1 MQYTVVPL
9 ERRNGLD
16 GFQLKL
22 IALIIMT
29 IDHIYYFGSS
39 LTDMPEIMTLIGR
52 IAAPIFVFFVT
63 EGFAHT
69 HSRGRY
75 LLRLYVCGVL
85 MQFGNLLVN
94 RFFPLSDGAI
104 VINGIFTTM
113 AVIVIYLWWIE
124 NMRKAWREH
133 RRGCAVLYAL
143 AMAAL
148 FLTFLP
154 ISMLAQVS
162 PLATRAAIIF
172 VPSPIF
178 CEGSVLIVLIG
189 IGFYYCRNSKR
200 AIAIFYTVFLCAVLA
215 LQCLFSFDWTV
226 VLSVFFMWLAL
237 PFILLYNGERGRGMK
252 YLFYIYYPA
261 HVYALAVAASLLGR
275 IS

>member
-1 MQYTVVPL
+1 MQYTAVPL

-22 IALIIMT
+22 IALVIMT
-29 IDHIYYFGSS
+29 IDHIYYFGCS

-63 EGFAHT
+63 EGFVHT

-75 LLRLYVCGVL
+75 LLRLYIGGVL
-85 MQFGNLLVN
+85 MQIGNLFVN
-94 RFFPLSDGAI
+94 ICFPMQNGVI
-104 VINGIFTTM
+104 VLNGIFTTM

-148 FLTFLP
+148 LLSIVPVQMLLP
-154 ISMLAQVS
+154 VS
-162 PLATRAAIIF
+162 PLAVQLATIF
-172 VPSPIF
+172 VPSPVW

-200 AIAIFYTVFLCAVLA
+200 AIAIFYTAFLCAVLA
-215 LQCLFSFDWTV
+215 LQCLVAFDWEV
-226 VLSVFFMWLAL
+226 VRSVFFMWLAL
-237 PFILLYNGERGRGMK
+237 PLILSYNGQRGRRMK
-252 YLFYIYYPA
+252 YLFYLYYPA
-261 HVYALAVAASLLGR
+261 HVYILAIAASLLGR
-275 IS
+275 VW

>member
-1 MQYTVVPL
+1 MQYTAVPL

-22 IALIIMT
+22 IALVIMT
-29 IDHIYYFGSS
+29 IDHIYYFGCS

-63 EGFAHT
+63 EGFVHT

-75 LLRLYVCGVL
+75 LLRLYIGGVL
-85 MQFGNLLVN
+85 MQIGNLFVN
-94 RFFPLSDGAI
+94 ICFPMQNGVI
-104 VINGIFTTM
+104 VLNGIFTTM

-124 NMRKAWREH
+124 NMRRAWREH

-148 FLTFLP
+148 LLSIVPVQMLLP
-154 ISMLAQVS
+154 LS
-162 PLATRAAIIF
+162 PLAVQLATIF
-172 VPSPIF
+172 VPSPVW

-200 AIAIFYTVFLCAVLA
+200 AIAIFNTAFLCAVLA
-215 LQCLFSFDWTV
+215 LQCLFSFDWEV
-226 VLSVFFMWLAL
+226 VRSVFFMWLAL
-237 PFILLYNGERGRGMK
+237 PLILSYNGQRGRRMK
-252 YLFYIYYPA
+252 ALFYVYYPA
-261 HVYALAVAASLLGR
+261 HVYILAIAASLLGR
-275 IS
+275 VW

>member
-1 MQYTVVPL
+1 MQYTAVPL

-22 IALIIMT
+22 IALVIMT
-29 IDHIYYFGSS
+29 IDHIYYFGCS

-63 EGFAHT
+63 EGFVHT
-69 HSRGRY
+69 HSRGKY
-75 LLRLYVCGVL
+75 LLRLYIGGVL
-85 MQFGNLLVN
+85 MQIGNLFVN
-94 RFFPLSDGAI
+94 ICFPMQNGVI
-104 VINGIFTTM
+104 VLNGIFTTM

-148 FLTFLP
+148 LLSIVPVQMLLP
-154 ISMLAQVS
+154 LS
-162 PLATRAAIIF
+162 PLAVQLATIF
-172 VPSPIF
+172 VPSPVW

-200 AIAIFYTVFLCAVLA
+200 AIAIFYTAFLCAVLA
-215 LQCLFSFDWTV
+215 LQPVFLRLGGSAFG
-226 VLSVFFMWLAL
+226 VL
-237 PFILLYNGERGRGMK
+237 
-252 YLFYIYYPA
+252 
-261 HVYALAVAASLLGR
+261 HVAGLAVYPVV
-275 IS
+275 

>member
-1 MQYTVVPL
+1 MQYTAVPL

-29 IDHIYYFGSS
+29 IDHIYYFGFS

-52 IAAPIFVFFVT
+52 IAAPVFVFFVT
-63 EGFAHT
+63 EGFVHT
-69 HSRGRY
+69 HSRGKY

>member
-1 MQYTVVPL
+1 MQYTAVPL

-22 IALIIMT
+22 FALVIKT
-29 IDHIYYFGSS
+29 IDHIYYFGCS

-63 EGFAHT
+63 EGFVHT

-75 LLRLYVCGVL
+75 LLRLYIGGVL
-85 MQFGNLLVN
+85 MQIGN
-94 RFFPLSDGAI
+94 RFVNNCYPMQNGVI
-104 VINGIFTTM
+104 VLNGIFTTM

-143 AMAAL
+143 AMAVL
-148 FLTFLP
+148 LLSIVPVQMLLP
-154 ISMLAQVS
+154 VS
-162 PLATRAAIIF
+162 PLAVQLATIF
-172 VPSPIF
+172 VPSPVW

-200 AIAIFYTVFLCAVLA
+200 AIAIFYTAFLCAVLA
-215 LQCLFSFDWTV
+215 LQCLVAFDWEV
-226 VLSVFFMWLAL
+226 VRSVFFMWLAL
-237 PFILLYNGERGRGMK
+237 PLILSYNGQRGRGMK
-252 YLFYIYYPA
+252 YLFYVYYPA
-261 HVYALAVAASLLGR
+261 HVYILAIAASLLGR
-275 IS
+275 VW

>member
-94 RFFPLSDGAI
+94 RFFPLPDGAI

-113 AVIVIYLWWIE
+113 AVIVIYLWWFE

-261 HVYALAVAASLLGR
+261 HVYILAIAASLLGR
-275 IS
+275 VW

>member
-1 MQYTVVPL
+1 MQYTAVPL

-22 IALIIMT
+22 IALVIMT
-29 IDHIYYFGSS
+29 IDHIYYFGCS

-63 EGFAHT
+63 EGFVHT

-75 LLRLYVCGVL
+75 LLRLYIGGVL
-85 MQFGNLLVN
+85 MQIGNLFVN
-94 RFFPLSDGAI
+94 ICFPMQNGVI
-104 VINGIFTTM
+104 VLNGIFTTM

-124 NMRKAWREH
+124 NMRRAWREH

-148 FLTFLP
+148 LLSIVPVQMLLP
-154 ISMLAQVS
+154 VS
-162 PLATRAAIIF
+162 PLAVQLATIF
-172 VPSPIF
+172 VPSPVW

-200 AIAIFYTVFLCAVLA
+200 AIAIFYTAFLCAVLA
-215 LQCLFSFDWTV
+215 LQCLVAFDWEV
-226 VLSVFFMWLAL
+226 VISVFFMWLAL
-237 PFILLYNGERGRGMK
+237 PFILSYNGQRGRGMK
-252 YLFYIYYPA
+252 YLFYVYYPA
-261 HVYALAVAASLLGR
+261 HVYILAIAASLLGR
-275 IS
+275 VW

>member
-1 MQYTVVPL
+1 MQHIAAPL

-22 IALIIMT
+22 LALVIMT

-39 LTDMPEIMTLIGR
+39 LTVMPEILTLIGR

-94 RFFPLSDGAI
+94 LCFRVQNGVI

-133 RRGCAVLYAL
+133 RRGCAVWYAL
-143 AMAAL
+143 AMAGL
-148 FLTFLP
+148 FLSFLP
-154 ISMLAQVS
+154 ISMLMQVS
-162 PLATRAAIIF
+162 PPAARLAIIF
-172 VPSPIF
+172 VPSPIY
-178 CEGSVLIVLIG
+178 CEGSYMIVLVG
-189 IGFYYCRNSKR
+189 IGFFPVPPQQTGAGCFLYPVPRDFSGGLPAGVIGGHR
-200 AIAIFYTVFLCAVLA
+200 AVAVFHVACAAV
-215 LQCLFSFDWTV
+215 
-226 VLSVFFMWLAL
+226 
-237 PFILLYNGERGRGMK
+237 
-252 YLFYIYYPA
+252 YPA
-261 HVYALAVAASLLGR
+261 V
-275 IS
+275 

>member
-154 ISMLAQVS
+154 ISMLAQAS

>member
-1 MQYTVVPL
+1 MQYTAVPL

-22 IALIIMT
+22 FALVIKT
-29 IDHIYYFGSS
+29 IDHIYYFGCS

-63 EGFAHT
+63 EGFVHT

-75 LLRLYVCGVL
+75 LLRLYIGGVL
-85 MQFGNLLVN
+85 MQIGNQFVN
-94 RFFPLSDGAI
+94 NCYPMQNGVI
-104 VINGIFTTM
+104 VLNGIFTTM

-143 AMAAL
+143 AMAVL
-148 FLTFLP
+148 LLSIVPVQMLLP
-154 ISMLAQVS
+154 VS
-162 PLATRAAIIF
+162 PLAVQLATIF
-172 VPSPIF
+172 VPSPVW

-200 AIAIFYTVFLCAVLA
+200 AIAIFYTAFLCAVLA
-215 LQCLFSFDWTV
+215 LQCLVAFDWEV
-226 VLSVFFMWLAL
+226 VRSVFFMWLAL
-237 PFILLYNGERGRGMK
+237 PLILSYNGQRGRGMK
-252 YLFYIYYPA
+252 YLFYVYYPA
-261 HVYALAVAASLLGR
+261 HVYILAIAASLLGR
-275 IS
+275 VW

>member
-1 MQYTVVPL
+1 MQYTAVPL

-22 IALIIMT
+22 IALVIMT
-29 IDHIYYFGSS
+29 IDHIYYFGCS

-63 EGFAHT
+63 EGFVHT
-69 HSRGRY
+69 HSRGKY
-75 LLRLYVCGVL
+75 LLRLYIGGVL
-85 MQFGNLLVN
+85 MQIGNLFVN
-94 RFFPLSDGAI
+94 ICFPMQNGVI
-104 VINGIFTTM
+104 VLNGIFTTM

-148 FLTFLP
+148 LLSIVP
-154 ISMLAQVS
+154 VQMLLLVS
-162 PLATRAAIIF
+162 PLAVQLATIF
-172 VPSPIF
+172 VPSPVW

-200 AIAIFYTVFLCAVLA
+200 AIAIFYTAFLCAVLA
-215 LQCLFSFDWTV
+215 LQCLVAFDWEV
-226 VLSVFFMWLAL
+226 MISVFFMWLAL
-237 PFILLYNGERGRGMK
+237 PLILSYNGQRGRGMK
-252 YLFYIYYPA
+252 YLFYVYYPA
-261 HVYALAVAASLLGR
+261 HVYILAIAASLLGR
-275 IS
+275 VW

>member
-1 MQYTVVPL
+1 MQYTAVPL

-22 IALIIMT
+22 IALVIMT
-29 IDHIYYFGSS
+29 IDHIYYFGCS

-75 LLRLYVCGVL
+75 LLRLYIGGVL
-85 MQFGNLLVN
+85 MQIGNLFVN
-94 RFFPLSDGAI
+94 ICFPMQNGVI
-104 VINGIFTTM
+104 VLNGIFTTM

-124 NMRKAWREH
+124 NMRRAWREH

-148 FLTFLP
+148 LLSIVPVQMLLP
-154 ISMLAQVS
+154 VS
-162 PLATRAAIIF
+162 PLAVQLATIF
-172 VPSPIF
+172 VPSPVW

-200 AIAIFYTVFLCAVLA
+200 AIAIFYTAFLCAVLA
-215 LQCLFSFDWTV
+215 LQCLFSFDWEV
-226 VLSVFFMWLAL
+226 VRSVFFMWLAL
-237 PFILLYNGERGRGMK
+237 PLILSYNGQRGRGMK
-252 YLFYIYYPA
+252 YLFYVYYPA
-261 HVYALAVAASLLGR
+261 HVYILAIAASLLGR
-275 IS
+275 VW

>member
-1 MQYTVVPL
+1 MQYTAVPL

-22 IALIIMT
+22 IALVIMT
-29 IDHIYYFGSS
+29 IDHIYYFGCS

-63 EGFAHT
+63 EGFVHT

-75 LLRLYVCGVL
+75 LLRLYIGGVL
-85 MQFGNLLVN
+85 MQIGNLFVN
-94 RFFPLSDGAI
+94 ICFPMQNGVI
-104 VINGIFTTM
+104 VLNGIFT
-113 AVIVIYLWWIE
+113 IVIYLWWIE

-148 FLTFLP
+148 LLSIVPVQMLLP
-154 ISMLAQVS
+154 VS
-162 PLATRAAIIF
+162 PLAVQLATIF
-172 VPSPIF
+172 VPSPVW
-178 CEGSVLIVLIG
+178 CEGSVLVVLIG

-200 AIAIFYTVFLCAVLA
+200 AIAIFYTAFLCAVLA
-215 LQCLFSFDWTV
+215 LQCLFSFDWEV
-226 VLSVFFMWLAL
+226 VRSVFFMWLAL
-237 PFILLYNGERGRGMK
+237 PFILSYNGQRGRGMK
-252 YLFYIYYPA
+252 YLFYVYYPA
-261 HVYALAVAASLLGR
+261 HVYILAIAASLLGR
-275 IS
+275 VW

>member
-1 MQYTVVPL
+1 MQYTAVPL

-22 IALIIMT
+22 IALVIMT
-29 IDHIYYFGSS
+29 IDHIYYFGCS

-63 EGFAHT
+63 EGFVHT
-69 HSRGRY
+69 HSRGKY

-261 HVYALAVAASLLGR
+261 HVYILAIAASLLGR
-275 IS
+275 VW

>member
-1 MQYTVVPL
+1 MQYTAVPL

-22 IALIIMT
+22 IALVIMT
-29 IDHIYYFGSS
+29 IDHIYYFGCS

-63 EGFAHT
+63 EGFVHT
-69 HSRGRY
+69 HSRGKY
-75 LLRLYVCGVL
+75 LLRLYIGGVL
-85 MQFGNLLVN
+85 MQIGNLFVN
-94 RFFPLSDGAI
+94 ICFPMQNGVI
-104 VINGIFTTM
+104 VLNGIFTTM

-148 FLTFLP
+148 LLSIVPVQMLLP
-154 ISMLAQVS
+154 VS
-162 PLATRAAIIF
+162 PLAVQLATIF
-172 VPSPIF
+172 VPSPVW

-200 AIAIFYTVFLCAVLA
+200 AIAIFYTAFLCAVLA
-215 LQCLFSFDWTV
+215 LQCLVAFDWEV
-226 VLSVFFMWLAL
+226 VRSVFFMWLAL
-237 PFILLYNGERGRGMK
+237 PLILSYNGQRGRGMK
-252 YLFYIYYPA
+252 ALFYVYYPA
-261 HVYALAVAASLLGR
+261 HVYILAIAASLLGR
-275 IS
+275 VW

>member
-1 MQYTVVPL
+1 MQYTAVPL

-22 IALIIMT
+22 IALVIMT
-29 IDHIYYFGSS
+29 IDHIYYVACS
-39 LTDMPEIMTLIGR
+39 LTDMPEIMTLSGR

-63 EGFAHT
+63 EGFVHT

-75 LLRLYVCGVL
+75 LLRLYIGGVL
-85 MQFGNLLVN
+85 MQIGNLFVN
-94 RFFPLSDGAI
+94 ICFPMQNGVI
-104 VINGIFTTM
+104 VLNGIFTTM

-148 FLTFLP
+148 LLSIVPVQMLLP
-154 ISMLAQVS
+154 VS
-162 PLATRAAIIF
+162 PLAVQLATIF
-172 VPSPIF
+172 VPSPVW

-200 AIAIFYTVFLCAVLA
+200 AIAIFYTAFLCAVLA
-215 LQCLFSFDWTV
+215 LQCLFSFDWEV
-226 VLSVFFMWLAL
+226 VRSVFFMWLAL
-237 PFILLYNGERGRGMK
+237 PLILSYNGQRGRGMK
-252 YLFYIYYPA
+252 YLFYVYYPA
-261 HVYALAVAASLLGR
+261 HVYILAIAASLLGR
-275 IS
+275 VW

>member
-1 MQYTVVPL
+1 MQYTAVPL
-9 ERRNGLD
+9 ERCNGLD

-22 IALIIMT
+22 IALVIMT
-29 IDHIYYFGSS
+29 IDHIYYFGCS

-63 EGFAHT
+63 EGFVHT
-69 HSRGRY
+69 HSRGKY
-75 LLRLYVCGVL
+75 LLRLYIGGVL
-85 MQFGNLLVN
+85 MQIGNLFVN
-94 RFFPLSDGAI
+94 ICFPMQNGVI
-104 VINGIFTTM
+104 VLNGIFTTM

-148 FLTFLP
+148 LLSIVSVQMLLP
-154 ISMLAQVS
+154 VS
-162 PLATRAAIIF
+162 PLAVQLATIF
-172 VPSPIF
+172 VPSPVW

-200 AIAIFYTVFLCAVLA
+200 AIAIFYTAFLCAVLA
-215 LQCLFSFDWTV
+215 LQCLVAFDWEV
-226 VLSVFFMWLAL
+226 VISVFFMWLAL
-237 PFILLYNGERGRGMK
+237 PLILSYNGQRGRGMK
-252 YLFYIYYPA
+252 YLFYVYYPA
-261 HVYALAVAASLLGR
+261 HVYILAIAASLLGR
-275 IS
+275 VW

>member
-1 MQYTVVPL
+1 MQDTAVPM
-9 ERRNGLD
+9 ERRKGLD

-29 IDHIYYFGSS
+29 IDHIYYFGCS
-39 LTDMPEIMTLIGR
+39 LADMPEIMTLIGR

-85 MQFGNLLVN
+85 MQIGNLFVN
-94 RFFPLSDGAI
+94 LCFPMQNGVI
-104 VINGIFTTM
+104 VLNGIFTTM

-124 NMRKAWREH
+124 NLRRAWREH

-148 FLTFLP
+148 LLSIVP
-154 ISMLAQVS
+154 VQLLMPVS
-162 PLATRAAIIF
+162 PLAVQLATIF
-172 VPSPIF
+172 VPSPVW
-178 CEGSVLIVLIG
+178 CEGSVVIILIG
-189 IGFYYCRNSKR
+189 IGFYYCRNNKR
-200 AIAIFYTVFLCAVLA
+200 AIAVFYTLFLCAALA
-215 LQCLFSFDWTV
+215 LQCLSSFDWTV

-237 PFILLYNGERGRGMK
+237 PFILLYNGRRGRGMK

-261 HVYALAVAASLLGR
+261 HVYILAVAASLLGR
-275 IS
+275 VL

>member
-1 MQYTVVPL
+1 MQYTAVPL

-52 IAAPIFVFFVT
+52 IAAPVFVFFVT
-63 EGFAHT
+63 EGFVHT
-69 HSRGRY
+69 HSRGKY

-261 HVYALAVAASLLGR
+261 HVYILAIAASLLGR
-275 IS
+275 VW

>member
-1 MQYTVVPL
+1 MQYTAVPL

-22 IALIIMT
+22 IALVIMT
-29 IDHIYYFGSS
+29 IDHIYYFGCS

-63 EGFAHT
+63 EGFVHT

-75 LLRLYVCGVL
+75 LLRLYIGGVL
-85 MQFGNLLVN
+85 MQISNLFVN
-94 RFFPLSDGAI
+94 ICFPMQNGVI
-104 VINGIFTTM
+104 VLNGIFTTM

-148 FLTFLP
+148 LLSIVPVQMLLP
-154 ISMLAQVS
+154 VS
-162 PLATRAAIIF
+162 PLAVQLATIF
-172 VPSPIF
+172 VPSPVW

-215 LQCLFSFDWTV
+215 LQCLVAFDWEV
-226 VLSVFFMWLAL
+226 ARSVFFMWLAL
-237 PFILLYNGERGRGMK
+237 PLILSYNGQRGRGMK
-252 YLFYIYYPA
+252 YLFYLYYPA
-261 HVYALAVAASLLGR
+261 HVYILAIAASLLGR
-275 IS
+275 VW

>member
-1 MQYTVVPL
+1 MQYTAVPL

-22 IALIIMT
+22 IALVIMT
-29 IDHIYYFGSS
+29 IDHIYYFGCS

-63 EGFAHT
+63 EGFVHT

-75 LLRLYVCGVL
+75 LLRLYIGGVL
-85 MQFGNLLVN
+85 MQIGNLFVN
-94 RFFPLSDGAI
+94 ICFPMQNGVI
-104 VINGIFTTM
+104 VLNGIFTTM

-143 AMAAL
+143 AMAAIL
-148 FLTFLP
+148 LSIVPVQMPLP
-154 ISMLAQVS
+154 LS
-162 PLATRAAIIF
+162 PLAVQLATIF
-172 VPSPIF
+172 VPSPVW
-178 CEGSVLIVLIG
+178 CEGSVLVVLIG

-200 AIAIFYTVFLCAVLA
+200 AIAIFYTAFLCAVLA
-215 LQCLFSFDWTV
+215 LQCLVAFDWEV
-226 VLSVFFMWLAL
+226 VISVFFMWLAL
-237 PFILLYNGERGRGMK
+237 PLILSYNGQRGRGMK
-252 YLFYIYYPA
+252 YLFYVYYPA
-261 HVYALAVAASLLGR
+261 HVYILAIAASLLGR
-275 IS
+275 VW

>member
-1 MQYTVVPL
+1 MQYTAVPL

-22 IALIIMT
+22 IALVIMT
-29 IDHIYYFGSS
+29 IDHIYYFGCS

-63 EGFAHT
+63 EGFVHT

-75 LLRLYVCGVL
+75 LLRLYIGGVL
-85 MQFGNLLVN
+85 MQIGNLFVN
-94 RFFPLSDGAI
+94 ICFLMQNGVI
-104 VINGIFTTM
+104 VLNGIFTTM

-124 NMRKAWREH
+124 NMRRAWREH

-148 FLTFLP
+148 LLSIVPVQMLLP
-154 ISMLAQVS
+154 VS
-162 PLATRAAIIF
+162 PLAVQLATIF
-172 VPSPIF
+172 VPSPVW

-200 AIAIFYTVFLCAVLA
+200 AIAIFYTAFLCAVLA
-215 LQCLFSFDWTV
+215 LQCLVAFDWEV
-226 VLSVFFMWLAL
+226 VISVFFMWLAL
-237 PFILLYNGERGRGMK
+237 PLILSYNGQRGRGMK
-252 YLFYIYYPA
+252 ALFYLYYPA
-261 HVYALAVAASLLGR
+261 HVYILAIAASLLGR
-275 IS
+275 VW

>member
-1 MQYTVVPL
+1 MQYTAVSL

-94 RFFPLSDGAI
+94 RFFPLPDGAI

-113 AVIVIYLWWIE
+113 AVIVIYLWWFE

-172 VPSPIF
+172 VPSQIF

-261 HVYALAVAASLLGR
+261 HVYILAIAASLLGR
-275 IS
+275 VW

>member
-1 MQYTVVPL
+1 MQYTAVPL

-22 IALIIMT
+22 IAFIIMT

-52 IAAPIFVFFVT
+52 IAAPVFVFFVT
-63 EGFAHT
+63 EGFVHT
-69 HSRGRY
+69 HSRGKY

-94 RFFPLSDGAI
+94 RFFPLPDGAI

-261 HVYALAVAASLLGR
+261 HVYILAIAASLLGR
-275 IS
+275 VW

>member
-1 MQYTVVPL
+1 MQYTAVPL

-22 IALIIMT
+22 IALVIMT
-29 IDHIYYFGSS
+29 IDHIYYFGCS

-63 EGFAHT
+63 EGFVHT

-75 LLRLYVCGVL
+75 LLRLYIGGVL
-85 MQFGNLLVN
+85 MQIGNLFVN
-94 RFFPLSDGAI
+94 ICFPMQNGVI
-104 VINGIFTTM
+104 VLNGIFTTM

-124 NMRKAWREH
+124 NMRRAWREH

-148 FLTFLP
+148 LLSIVPVQMLLP
-154 ISMLAQVS
+154 VS
-162 PLATRAAIIF
+162 PLAVQLATIF
-172 VPSPIF
+172 VPSPVW

-200 AIAIFYTVFLCAVLA
+200 AIAIFNTAFLCAVLA
-215 LQCLFSFDWTV
+215 LQCLFSFDWEV
-226 VLSVFFMWLAL
+226 VRSVFFMWLAL
-237 PFILLYNGERGRGMK
+237 PLILSYNGQRGRRMK
-252 YLFYIYYPA
+252 ALFYVYYPA
-261 HVYALAVAASLLGR
+261 HVYILAIAASLLGR
-275 IS
+275 VW

>member
-1 MQYTVVPL
+1 MQYTAVPL

-22 IALIIMT
+22 IALVIMT
-29 IDHIYYFGSS
+29 IDHIYYFGCS

-63 EGFAHT
+63 EGFVHT
-69 HSRGRY
+69 HSRGKY
-75 LLRLYVCGVL
+75 LLRLYIGGVL
-85 MQFGNLLVN
+85 MQIGNLFVN
-94 RFFPLSDGAI
+94 ICFPMQNGVI
-104 VINGIFTTM
+104 VLNGIFTTM

-124 NMRKAWREH
+124 NMRRAWCEH

-148 FLTFLP
+148 LLSIVPVQMLLP
-154 ISMLAQVS
+154 VS
-162 PLATRAAIIF
+162 PLAVQLATIF
-172 VPSPIF
+172 VPSPVW

-215 LQCLFSFDWTV
+215 LQCLFSFDWEV
-226 VLSVFFMWLAL
+226 VRSVFFMWLAL
-237 PFILLYNGERGRGMK
+237 PFILSYNGQRGRGMK
-252 YLFYIYYPA
+252 YLFYVYYPA
-261 HVYALAVAASLLGR
+261 HVYILAIAASLLGR
-275 IS
+275 VW

>member
-1 MQYTVVPL
+1 MQYTAVPL

-22 IALIIMT
+22 IALVIMT
-29 IDHIYYFGSS
+29 IDHIYYFGCS

-63 EGFAHT
+63 EGFVHT
-69 HSRGRY
+69 HSRGKY
-75 LLRLYVCGVL
+75 LLRLYIGGVL
-85 MQFGNLLVN
+85 MQIGNLFVN
-94 RFFPLSDGAI
+94 ICFPMQNGVI
-104 VINGIFTTM
+104 VLNGIFTTM

-148 FLTFLP
+148 LLSIVPVQMLLP
-154 ISMLAQVS
+154 VS
-162 PLATRAAIIF
+162 PLAVQLATIF
-172 VPSPIF
+172 VPSPVW

-200 AIAIFYTVFLCAVLA
+200 AIAIFYTAFLCAVLA
-215 LQCLFSFDWTV
+215 LQCLVAFDWEV
-226 VLSVFFMWLAL
+226 VISVFFMWLAL
-237 PFILLYNGERGRGMK
+237 PLILSYNGQRGRGMK
-252 YLFYIYYPA
+252 ALFYVYYPA
-261 HVYALAVAASLLGR
+261 HVYILAIAASLLGR
-275 IS
+275 VW

>member
-1 MQYTVVPL
+1 MQYTAVPL

-22 IALIIMT
+22 IALVIMT
-29 IDHIYYFGSS
+29 IDHIYYFGCS

-63 EGFAHT
+63 EGFVHT

-75 LLRLYVCGVL
+75 LLRLYIGGVL
-85 MQFGNLLVN
+85 MQIGNLFVN
-94 RFFPLSDGAI
+94 ICFPMQNGVI
-104 VINGIFTTM
+104 VRNGIFTTM

-124 NMRKAWREH
+124 NMRRAWREH

-148 FLTFLP
+148 LLSIVP
-154 ISMLAQVS
+154 VQMLLLVS
-162 PLATRAAIIF
+162 PLAVQLATIF
-172 VPSPIF
+172 VPSPVW

-200 AIAIFYTVFLCAVLA
+200 AIAIFYTAFLCAVLA
-215 LQCLFSFDWTV
+215 LQCLVAFDWEV
-226 VLSVFFMWLAL
+226 MISVFFMWLAL
-237 PFILLYNGERGRGMK
+237 PLILSYNGQRGRGMK
-252 YLFYIYYPA
+252 YLFYLYYPA
-261 HVYALAVAASLLGR
+261 HVYILAIAASLLGR
-275 IS
+275 VW

>member
-1 MQYTVVPL
+1 MQYTAVPL

-22 IALIIMT
+22 IALVIMT
-29 IDHIYYFGSS
+29 IDHIHYFGCS

-63 EGFAHT
+63 EGFVHT

-75 LLRLYVCGVL
+75 LLRLYIGGVL
-85 MQFGNLLVN
+85 MQIGNLFVN
-94 RFFPLSDGAI
+94 ICFPMQNGVI
-104 VINGIFTTM
+104 VLNGIFTTM

-148 FLTFLP
+148 LLSIVPVQMLLP
-154 ISMLAQVS
+154 VS
-162 PLATRAAIIF
+162 PLAVQLATIF
-172 VPSPIF
+172 VPSPVW
-178 CEGSVLIVLIG
+178 CEGSVLVVLIG

-200 AIAIFYTVFLCAVLA
+200 AIAIFYTAFLCAVLA
-215 LQCLFSFDWTV
+215 LQCLFSFDWEV
-226 VLSVFFMWLAL
+226 VRSVFFMWLAL
-237 PFILLYNGERGRGMK
+237 PFILSYNGQRGRGMK
-252 YLFYIYYPA
+252 YLFYLYYPA
-261 HVYALAVAASLLGR
+261 HVYILAIAASLLGR
-275 IS
+275 VW